1 MSFRNTDQAFNAP
14 IPGES
19 LTHELGA
26 RPWQTPPEF
35 PTLEEALDFY
45 LPRLSDKTFAGRM
58 LDIVESGVPIT
69 ALVETITLGGVMQGL
84 HTIDVAVLVNPVL
97 VEFVE
102 GLSDIA
108 GIDYKLGDTDEDVTA
123 DPLVLSKVMKQ
134 LRKVEDTFEEEDF
147 DVPEETQEEQAP
159 EEKPKGLMAR
169 KEIV

>member
-35 PTLEEALDFY
+35 PTIEEALDFY
-45 LPRLSDKTFAGRM
+45 LPRLSDKAFAGRM
-58 LDIVESGVPIT
+58 LDIVERGVPIT
-69 ALVETITLGGVMQGL
+69 ALVETMTLGGVMQGL

-102 GLSDIA
+102 GLADIA
-108 GIDYKLGDTDEDVTA
+108 GIDYKLGDTDEDETA

-134 LRKVEDTFEEEDF
+134 LREVEDTFEEEDF
-147 DVPEETQEEQAP
+147 DVPEETEEEQEP

-169 KEIV
+169 KETE